1 RRILRLIAMPAEP
14 AYVAAMSPD
23 LMTAE
28 QLLEVNIPGKQVELV
43 RGRLV
48 VKEPP
53 GYRHGDVTARL
64 AFELMQYVRAQDLG
78 QVVVGDPG
86 FTLEKNPDTVRG
98 PDIAFVQRARVPDP
112 LPTAFAEFAPDL
124 VAEVLSPH
132 DRPGEILAKVGDW
145 LDAGTRLVWVIDPE
159 RRVARVYRADGTE
172 ALLDETDALRGED
185 VLPGF
190 TCAVAAILGT
200 GATR

>member
-1 RRILRLIAMPAEP
+1 MPAEP
-14 AYVAAMSPD
+14 AYVPPMSPE

-53 GYRHGDVTARL
+53 GYRHGDITARL

-78 QVVVGDPG
+78 QVLVGDPG
-86 FTLEKNPDTVRG
+86 FTLARNPDTVRG

-112 LPTAFAEFAPDL
+112 LPAAFAEFAPDL
-124 VAEVLSPH
+124 AVEVRSPH
-132 DRPGEILAKVGDW
+132 DRPGETLAKIADW
-145 LDAGTRLVWVIDPE
+145 LDAGTRVVWVIDPA
-159 RRVARVYRADGTE
+159 RRQARVYRHDGTE
-172 ALLDETDALRGED
+172 AVLSETDALRGED

-190 TCAVAAILGT
+190 SCAIAAILGS
-200 GATR
+200 

>member
-1 RRILRLIAMPAEP
+1 LIVMPAEP
-14 AYVAAMSPD
+14 AYVPAMSPD

-28 QLLEVNIPGKQVELV
+28 QLLEVNISGKQVELV
-43 RGRLV
+43 RGRVV

-190 TCAVAAILGT
+190 TCAVVAILGS
-200 GATR
+200 

>member
-1 RRILRLIAMPAEP
+1 MPAEA
-14 AYVAAMSPD
+14 AYVPPMSPT

-53 GYRHGDVTARL
+53 GYRHGDITARL

-78 QVVVGDPG
+78 QILVGDPG
-86 FTLEKNPDTVRG
+86 FTLARNPDTVRG

-124 VAEVLSPH
+124 AVEVLSPQ
-132 DRPGEILAKVGDW
+132 DRPGETLGKIGDW
-145 LDAGTRLVWVIDPE
+145 LDAGTRVVWVIDPA
-159 RRVARVYRADGTE
+159 RRQARVYRLDGTE
-172 ALLDETDALRGED
+172 AVLSETDALLGED

-190 TCAVAAILGT
+190 SCPVSSIL
-200 GATR
+200 

>member
-1 RRILRLIAMPAEP
+1 LIAMPAEP

-159 RRVARVYRADGTE
+159 RRVARVNRADGTE

>member
-1 RRILRLIAMPAEP
+1 MHADR
-14 AYVAAMSPD
+14 AYVPAMSPE

-28 QLLEVNIPGKQVELV
+28 QLLDVNIPGKQVELV

-53 GYRHGDVTARL
+53 GYLHASVVARL
-64 AFELMQYVRAQDLG
+64 TAELVNYARAQSLG
-78 QVVVGDPG
+78 EVVAGDPG
-86 FTLEKNPDTVRG
+86 FTLARNPDTVRA

-112 LPTAFAEFAPDL
+112 VPTAFAEFPPDL
-124 VAEVLSPH
+124 AVEVLSPH

-145 LDAGTRLVWVIDPE
+145 LNAGTRLVWIIDPA
-159 RRVARVYRADGTE
+159 RRQARVYRQDGTE
-172 ALLDETDALRGED
+172 AMLSETDALLGED

-190 TCAVAAILGT
+190 SCAVVEVLT
-200 GATR
+200 P